1 MAIHPYLRSTCLM
14 MRSICCFA
22 FSWRSSKTSKA
33 MTGAVSSVHF
43 AIMLEKSTIRT
54 TFYHTFIAS
63 LFLSIDTYKYKQQQ
77 VGSPLYIHNSRQSFH
92 LALKSYSRS
101 ESHAL
106 LLKFE
111 AKVWFWN
118 WLVYIRRYIIL

>member
-1 MAIHPYLRSTCLM
+1 
-14 MRSICCFA
+14 
-22 FSWRSSKTSKA
+22 

-43 AIMLEKSTIRT
+43 AIMLDKSTIRT
-54 TFYHTFIAS
+54 TAHTFIAS

-77 VGSPLYIHNSRQSFH
+77 VGSPLYIYNSRQSFH

-111 AKVWFWN
+111 AKV
-118 WLVYIRRYIIL
+118 